1 MSEIKELS
9 KKVFNFSF
17 IKFGLIVSITYIFEI
32 FIYSFLLNFYN
43 IFFSNIIASF
53 IGVTLDY
60 FISTSKR
67 VNLFNYERS
76 KKFKFYIFY
85 LIYIA
90 LLIIF
95 ASWLIELINIYLKMP
110 IISKLIVIPISFTLN
125 YLFFKI
131 SQEVLSK

>member
-1 MSEIKELS
+1 LSEIKELS

-17 IKFGLIVSITYIFEI
+17 IKFGLIVSINYIFEI

>member
-17 IKFGLIVSITYIFEI
+17 IKFGLIVSINYIFEI

>member
-67 VNLFNYERS
+67 VNLFNYEKS